1 MSGNGLLVEPQGYK
15 AKGVVPR
22 KAVFGM
28 LGAVLVVVIAWWWFT
43 SDVQQTK
50 LPDQAAVEAISAP
63 DRVQSLPAGNP
74 QSVDESAEA
83 AQREVAAEAK
93 RRQEEQKDAQAAGL
107 PAMPGGAASAPVPS
121 TVLAQ
126 AKPLPA
132 ADIGQPSA
140 PSDRGSVEA
149 AQEVT
154 RRNAPATVFEAE
166 PESQGAQPLSR
177 LLSTATDAALQ
188 QVSGTGAPS
197 TSGDLARQLTEMTT
211 KVLQAQQ
218 PSAAAPQS
226 GDPQQAWSERMA
238 SPRKAPDVLQPA
250 PAAAPLLLVQGSVI
264 PAVTT
269 RPINSD
275 QPGVVTARVLMDVYD
290 SQTARKLLI
299 PKGALLIGAYNSA
312 VANGQSRLQFAF
324 TQLRMP
330 DNATY
335 ELPGAIGSDQAGNAG
350 IEGDLNRHL
359 FARFGSA
366 LMVGWLADRMTRQS
380 AMPQGGVIAGGGLSA
395 TGQAFLETARSLI
408 DRYRGI
414 PDTITVPAASRI
426 TVEVQRDMAFPSV
439 YTGPRF

>member
-1 MSGNGLLVEPQGYK
+1 MSGNGLLVEPQSYK

-22 KAVFGM
+22 KAVFGL
-28 LGAVLVVVIAWWWFT
+28 LGVVLVAVIVWWWVT
-43 SDVQQTK
+43 SDVQPTM

-83 AQREVAAEAK
+83 AQRELDAEAK
-93 RRQEEQKDAQAAGL
+93 KRQDEHKNAQAAGL
-107 PAMPGGAASAPVPS
+107 PAMPGGGASAPVPS
-121 TVLAQ
+121 SVLTQ
-126 AKPLPA
+126 HRSQPA
-132 ADIGQPSA
+132 ADIGQPSD
-140 PSDRGSVEA
+140 PMDRRSVEA

-166 PESQGAQPLSR
+166 PESNGAQPLSR
-177 LLSTATDAALQ
+177 LATAAAQAELQ
-188 QVSGTGAPS
+188 QVTSGPPS
-197 TSGDLARQLTEMTT
+197 ASGDLARQLTEMTT

-218 PSAAAPQS
+218 PSAPAPQN
-226 GDPQQAWSERMA
+226 GDPQQAWSEKMA
-238 SPRKAPDVLQPA
+238 ASRKPPEVLQPA
-250 PAAAPLLLVQGSVI
+250 LAAAPLLVVQGSVI

-290 SQTARKLLI
+290 SQSARKLLI
-299 PKGALLIGAYNSA
+299 PKGALLVGQYNSA
-312 VANGQSRLQFAF
+312 VANGQARLQFAF

-330 DNATY
+330 DNSTY
-335 ELPGAIGSDQAGNAG
+335 ELPGAVGSDQAGRAG
-350 IEGDLNRHL
+350 IEGDVNRHL
-359 FARFGSA
+359 LSRFGSA
-366 LMVGWLADRMTRQS
+366 LMVGWLADRVTKQS
-380 AMPQGGVIAGGGLSA
+380 AIPPGGAIGGGGLSA

-426 TVEVQRDMAFPSV
+426 NVEVQRDMTFPSV